1 MLMAGIGGGAFVWGF
16 ARFEK
21 AMKQATAV
29 SETTAEQF
37 KQMSEMARGQAMRL
51 NKSATELAQGF
62 YYLGS
67 AGLSAIDQIKAFPAV
82 ATLAKAAVIEMG
94 AATEMVVDTMKG
106 FGIAFENTTHVTDV
120 MAKAVT
126 SSNMTFAQLGTALSY
141 VSGVSK
147 MANNTLEET
156 TAAIAQMADVGI
168 KGSRAG
174 VYMRTGLL
182 RLMAPQAAARKELE
196 KFGVSIYTAEGRMK
210 PFVQI
215 VGELSE
221 ALRGATEEQRNMAF
235 KALFGQ
241 RAITG
246 QIAVFKKGRAELEAF
261 TDMLRKAGGT
271 AEKIAAKQLDNLA
284 AQFGRLIKIVM
295 DTAYAIGKALGPALR
310 EAIADLQTQFKK
322 LNEFFKKHELV
333 IAKYALKGYRYFKAF
348 GSGVIDIV
356 KDVSTNW
363 DARWAFMVK
372 VVRIQIKA
380 ARDIISATFDD
391 VWATLKDGAIAYG
404 KTLYEV
410 FKKVFTDIAA
420 NMPRWIK
427 LAVLNAKRFNEAFK
441 VIKEEQQ
448 GAYRKLYQLPEG
460 EDIPKEI
467 QRQLD
472 RLARRRARQHV
483 EMLSPEEPAIEMET
497 WGDVGDKIKE
507 HWLEP
512 YEDAKERI
520 GRMLKA
526 IVEIEK
532 KAAAE
537 IGEAVPKA
545 WKNRWAQFKN
555 DILRIGAEI

>member
-1 MLMAGIGGGAFVWGF
+1 MASALKGTGHKLGGAFVQIRAALGPLRAGLAAARSIVRTSVRGISKIAILPITVSLKAVKGAMSAVVGIVKGAMQRVRQLMLMAGIGGGAFVWGF

-82 ATLAKAAVIEMG
+82 ATLAKAA
-94 AATEMVVDTMKG
+94 
-106 FGIAFENTTHVTDV
+106 ENTTHVTDV

-372 VVRIQIKA
+372 V
-380 ARDIISATFDD
+380 
-391 VWATLKDGAIAYG
+391 
-404 KTLYEV
+404 
-410 FKKVFTDIAA
+410 
-420 NMPRWIK
+420 PR
-427 LAVLNAKRFNEAFK
+427 
-441 VIKEEQQ
+441 
-448 GAYRKLYQLPEG
+448 
-460 EDIPKEI
+460 
-467 QRQLD
+467 
-472 RLARRRARQHV
+472 
-483 EMLSPEEPAIEMET
+483 
-497 WGDVGDKIKE
+497 
-507 HWLEP
+507 
-512 YEDAKERI
+512 
-520 GRMLKA
+520 
-526 IVEIEK
+526 
-532 KAAAE
+532 
-537 IGEAVPKA
+537 
-545 WKNRWAQFKN
+545 
-555 DILRIGAEI
+555 